1 MVLLKKHF
9 KVRVLLISLLLMT
22 LTACGFHMPNRGELG
37 STIKEINV
45 SGSYHTKFYKI
56 IVHKLENRG
65 IKVHAQ
71 SVTNRQPEFN
81 KNLPSLTITSPGV
94 VLPIV
99 SVNAFGATK
108 EYNEIITS
116 SVKLTI
122 PNRDKPILIR
132 CGITRYTLD
141 KGDNTLA
148 STNERAIMYD
158 EALEE
163 LSDQTIRRISY
174 LGKQTDPNAPY
185 TSPAHLLLAKDEN
198 NEDVLI
204 DNSPTMSLIDALM
217 SKDEKEKD
225 QAKSVELSELNNG
238 IDILNSHKTYQL
250 PKVKI
255 RMVNEPPEEVSAEGF
270 MKQPSN

>member
-1 MVLLKKHF
+1 MFLLKVFF
-9 KVRVLLISLLLMT
+9 KVRVLLISLLLLT
-22 LTACGFHMPNRGELG
+22 LTACGFHLPNRGELG
-37 STIKEINV
+37 STIKEIDV
-45 SGSYHTKFYKI
+45 RGSYHTKFYKL
-56 IVHKLENRG
+56 IVQKLENRG

-71 SVTNRQPEFN
+71 SVSNRKPEIN
-81 KNLPSLTITSPGV
+81 KEMPSLTITSPGV
-94 VLPIV
+94 SLPV
-99 SVNAFGATK
+99 ASVNVYGSTR
-108 EYNEIITS
+108 EYNQIVTS
-116 SVKLTI
+116 AVKLTI

-148 STNERAIMYD
+148 STNERSIMYD

-217 SKDEKEKD
+217 AKDEKEKE
-225 QAKSVELSELNNG
+225 QAKNVELSELNNG
-238 IDILNSHKTYQL
+238 IEILNSQKTYHL

-255 RMVNEPPEEVSAEGF
+255 RMVNEAPEEVSEEGF
-270 MKQPSN
+270 IKQPEN

>member
-1 MVLLKKHF
+1 MFLLKGLL
-9 KVRVLLISLLLMT
+9 KVRVLIVTMLLLT
-22 LTACGFHMPNRGELG
+22 LTACGFHLPNRGELG
-37 STIKEINV
+37 STIKEIDV
-45 SGSYHTKFYKI
+45 RGSYHTKFYKL
-56 IVHKLENRG
+56 IVQKLENRG
-65 IKVHAQ
+65 IKVHTQ
-71 SVTNRQPEFN
+71 STSNREPEIN
-81 KNLPSLTITSPGV
+81 KDIPSLTITSPGV
-94 VLPIV
+94 SLPIA
-99 SVNAFGATK
+99 SVNAFGSAK
-108 EYNEIITS
+108 EYNQIVTS

-148 STNERAIMYD
+148 STNERSIMYD

-204 DNSPTMSLIDALM
+204 DNSPSMSLIDALM
-217 SKDEKEKD
+217 VEDYKERGN
-225 QAKSVELSELNNG
+225 AKSVNLSELNNG
-238 IDILNSHKTYQL
+238 IEMLNSNKTYEL

-255 RMVNEPPEEVSAEGF
+255 RMVNEAPEEVSEKGF
-270 MKQPSN
+270 IKKSDN